1 MDGVL
6 SYLLGGFD
14 KILGVLIAFSIF
26 DYITGVMSAIYHKQL
41 SSYKGYQGIAKKLG
55 IFILVAI
62 ATLLETGVG
71 IPTIR
76 EIVIMFFIAN
86 EGISITENLIEIGL
100 PLPPSLKRVLA
111 EIVTKYEDEKVNSLK
126 ENIKQDVKNDIN
138 ENLKEDIKEE
148 IRKDL
153 KEK

>member
-111 EIVTKYEDEKVNSLK
+111 EIVTKYEDEKVNT
-126 ENIKQDVKNDIN
+126 
-138 ENLKEDIKEE
+138 LKEDIKQDVTENLKQDIKQE
-148 IRKDL
+148 IKEDL